1 MENEL
6 MEALITR
13 FPELEG
19 KVKISAPLRV
29 SVDWLPQETFL
40 KVITWLH
47 DEKKL
52 THGHNVIGTD
62 EGDNLGFI
70 YMISGE
76 DQVIV
81 ILRTTAPKQAPR
93 IPSLSG
99 LYKCFIL
106 FEREL
111 CDLFGADVTGLPP
124 GPRYPLPDNW
134 PKDQWP
140 LRKEWK
146 PEKFDRQTMIYQG
159 DSTPETAGAPAGNP
173 ASPGPATEGAAEVN
187 AKTEALLQTV
197 ELDEEARAA
206 AAFVNQPLPGEAASD
221 NAPETAAKHPNSEN
235 LITVPI
241 GPQHP
246 SLDEPSTFT
255 ITLEGEKVEG
265 AVIGIGYNHRG
276 LEKACESRSYV
287 QDLYIIERVCGICS
301 HAHTTAYCMCVEQLA
316 GVTVPPRAE
325 YIRLIVGEME
335 RLHSH
340 LLWLGVAGHE
350 IGFDTLFMMS
360 WRDRERVLDIL
371 TVLGGN
377 RINYGINCLG
387 GVRRDIDE
395 GLAQEIHKT
404 LDFLEAEIKYYL
416 KLAETDS
423 TLAARL
429 AGVGVLSKEDCLLY
443 GAAGPVARAAGI
455 SDDVRQ
461 IEPYGAYRDIPVRVI
476 TDEHADVF
484 GRTLVRIK
492 EMLESIRLI
501 REALARLPE
510 GPITVRVPRRI
521 PAGEAIIRV
530 EAPRGED
537 LHYLRSNGTDM
548 PDRVRVRA
556 PTECNWHGMQHMLEG
571 GYLSDVPITIAAI
584 DPCYSCTDRAISLR
598 GHNSLS
604 GQVLDWQQLRKYSLD
619 WYRQRGIDPSG
630 IDLADISAHTDGKE

>member
-6 MEALITR
+6 VSALITQ

-19 KVKISAPLRV
+19 KVTVSKPMRV
-29 SVDWLPQETFL
+29 SVDWLPQDLFL
-40 KVITWLH
+40 KVIYWLH
-47 DEKKL
+47 DEQKL
-52 THGHNVIGTD
+52 TKGHNVIGTD
-62 EGDNLGFI
+62 EGENLGFI
-70 YMISGE
+70 YMISGP

-81 ILRTTAPKQAPR
+81 ILRTTAPKSDPR
-93 IPSLSG
+93 VPSLSG
-99 LYKCFIL
+99 LYKSFVL

-111 CDLFGADVTGLPP
+111 CDLFGAQVTGLPS

-134 PKDQWP
+134 PKEQWP

-146 PEKFDRQTMIYQG
+146 PENFDRQTMTYHEPAQPAA
-159 DSTPETAGAPAGNP
+159 TTADPQQ
-173 ASPGPATEGAAEVN
+173 AAVE
-187 AKTEALLQTV
+187 AKTEALLETV
-197 ELDEEARAA
+197 ELGEEAKTATA
-206 AAFVNQPLPGEAASD
+206 YVNQPLPDAA
-221 NAPETAAKHPNSEN
+221 AAKPPAPAHPEGDN

-276 LEKACESRSYV
+276 LEKACESRTYV

-387 GVRRDIDE
+387 GVRRDIDP
-395 GLAQEIHKT
+395 GLAQDILKT
-404 LDFLEAEIKYYL
+404 MDFLETEIEYYL

-429 AGVGVLSKEDCLLY
+429 AGVGVLSKADCLLY

-455 SDDVRQ
+455 ADDVRQ
-461 IEPYGAYRDIPVRVI
+461 IEPYGAYRDIPVRVV
-476 TDEHADVF
+476 TDDHADVF

-501 REALARLPE
+501 REALRLLPE
-510 GPITVRVPRRI
+510 GPLTVRVPRRI

-537 LHYLRSNGTDM
+537 LHYLRATGTDM

-584 DPCYSCTDRAISLR
+584 DPCYSCTDRAISLT
-598 GHNSLS
+598 GHSSLS
-604 GQVLDWQQLRKYSLD
+604 GEVLDWKQLREYSLQ
-619 WYRQRGIDPSG
+619 WYRQRGVDPSR
-630 IDLADISAHTDGKE
+630 IDVSDAAARAD